1 MKKKL
6 LLLTFL
12 LLCGMLPLLAQATDG
27 KDTLPLHYVDAK
39 NKLAMTGVGYP
50 KVDAS
55 ERIALAEAISRVE
68 NATAVTQE
76 DLDAVSTA
84 LAAYEACTDV
94 LLPEDGKVYRI
105 SGRMQDGSLFQIY
118 RSGINGKCSATPVI
132 GNEGM
137 LIAQRYAPLVPQ
149 GDGYYR
155 LVSAEADAWWTQGAG
170 FNTTTQATMKFDRGV
185 NFGTLRM
192 MGYYLDGTT
201 PKWRTYV
208 VRYTGS
214 AYMLDYY
221 SRAAGSEYSNVSAL
235 ETSDFVFEEVEGDWC
250 FPATVHDGSNGD
262 YGTLHL
268 PFASIVPE
276 GVTAYALRLNE
287 TDNQWLDQI
296 ETITPGGIL
305 PAETPVLL
313 QGEAPGIYKFRPSAA
328 QGLSPLATGLKG
340 TLGSTRIDETA
351 YIMAFESGVGS
362 EIMFYLLNNADRVVG
377 SNKAYWV
384 PVQTA
389 SAVQFRLGKGTPTGI
404 NSDMWQQLPAGT
416 PIYTLDGRRVTDPTL
431 TGIYVVGGRKIIVK

>member
-1 MKKKL
+1 MKKTP
-6 LLLTFL
+6 LLLTLL
-12 LLCGMLPLLAQATDG
+12 LLCGVLPLSAQVTDDL
-27 KDTLPLHYVDAK
+27 DTLPVYYEDAK

-50 KVDAS
+50 KADAA
-55 ERIALAEAISRVE
+55 ERIALADAISKVE
-68 NATAVTQE
+68 NATTVTQE
-76 DLDAVSTA
+76 DLDAVDAA

-94 LLPEDGKVYRI
+94 QLPEDGKVYRI
-105 SGRMQDGSLFQIY
+105 SGRMQGGSLFQIY
-118 RSGINGKCSATPVI
+118 RSGINGKCSATPVT

-137 LIAQRYAPLVPQ
+137 LIAQRYAPLMPQ
-149 GDGYYR
+149 GDDYYR

-214 AYMLDYY
+214 VYMLDYY
-221 SRAAGSEYSNVSAL
+221 SRAAGDEYSNVGEL
-235 ETSDFVFEEVEGDWC
+235 ETSDFVFEEVEDWY
-250 FPATVHDGSNGD
+250 FPATVYDGSNGD
-262 YGTLHL
+262 FGTLHL

-287 TDNQWLDQI
+287 TNNRWLDQI
-296 ETITPGGIL
+296 EAITPGGIL
-305 PAETPVLL
+305 PAESPVLL
-313 QGEAPGIYKFRPSAA
+313 QGDAPGIYKFRPAA
-328 QGLSPLATGLKG
+328 SQGVSPLATGLKG

-362 EIMFYLLNNADRVVG
+362 EIMFYLLDDADRVVG

-384 PVQTA
+384 PTQA
-389 SAVQFRLGKGTPTGI
+389 AAALQLRLGKGNPAGI
-404 NSDMWQQLPAGT
+404 GSVVLSDLPAGI
-416 PIYTLDGRRVTDPTL
+416 PLYHIDGRRVTSPIR
-431 TGIYVVGGRKIIVK
+431 GGVYVVGGRKIIMK